1 MRGAVCHPS
10 RPRGADDSHQ
20 RHRAPATRS
29 TSLASR
35 ARGLSRLSLVGI
47 AISVLAVAGVVW
59 WALRQEPPKFPDTA
73 GEWGALAGAI
83 ALYALATLVRG
94 ERWHSLL
101 RAEGARP
108 TRADAQGLNVVGY
121 AANNILPARAGDA
134 VRVFLMAP
142 LAQTSKKAV
151 LGTLL
156 AERLLD
162 IAVILTLFV
171 VVGYGLLGEV
181 GAGDVEWV
189 ALATAVVIGGGVIAV
204 VLVRRNERLH
214 ALTAPILSSTL
225 QLRGRHGLR
234 LLCATLLIWALEAGV
249 WMSVGAAA
257 GFRMNPIEGCYIVA
271 LASVFALIPSG
282 PGLRGHAGRRRDHRA
297 SSRSAGPSRRR
308 VTYLI
313 LVRFVIAVPITVV
326 GLGADGR
333 PLRRPAEPAPGDDE
347 APRLRA
353 ARLRRCSS
361 QPRSRCG

>member
-1 MRGAVCHPS
+1 MTPISAIA
-10 RPRGADDSHQ
+10 PRNDGIEEP
-20 RHRAPATRS
+20 REPR
-29 TSLASR
+29 
-35 ARGLSRLSLVGI
+35 RGLSRLSLVGI

-83 ALYALATLVRG
+83 ALYALATVVRG
-94 ERWHSLL
+94 ERWLSLL

-108 TRADAQGLNVVGY
+108 TRADAQGLNAVGY
-121 AANNILPARAGDA
+121 AANNILPARAGDV

-162 IAVILTLFV
+162 IAVILTMFV

-189 ALATAVVIGGGVIAV
+189 ALATAVLIGGGVIAV

-225 QLRGRHGLR
+225 QLRGRHGFR
-234 LLCATLLIWALEAGV
+234 LLCATLLIWALEASV
-249 WMSVGAAA
+249 WMTVGAAA
-257 GFRMNPIEGCYIVA
+257 GFRMDPIEGCYIVA

-282 PGLRGHAGRRRDHRA
+282 PGYAGTQDA
-297 SSRSAGPSRRR
+297 AAITGILALGGTESQAL
-308 VTYLI
+308 TYLI
-313 LVRFVIAVPITVV
+313 LVRFVIAVPITAV
-326 GLGADGR
+326 GLGLMVARYGGLRSLRPGR
-333 PLRRPAEPAPGDDE
+333 
-347 APRLRA
+347 
-353 ARLRRCSS
+353 
-361 QPRSRCG
+361 